1 MITFS
6 DCQNLFR
13 QICKRADL
21 FENKFSFSIEEL
33 QDITSVSKPYGDVK
47 RKVKKLV
54 RLKLL
59 FRYSGCYSSGRY
71 GLVNNYKSTLAYFLC
86 FPEKFI
92 KLPDI
97 DVNDDIDFP
106 Y

>member
-1 MITFS
+1 MLSFVE
-6 DCQNLFR
+6 CQNLYR

-21 FENKFSFSIEEL
+21 IGSSFSFSIEEL
-33 QDITSVSKPYGDVK
+33 QDITNVSKPYGDVK

-59 FRYSGCYSSGRY
+59 FRYSGCSAAGRY
-71 GLVNNYKSTLAYFLC
+71 GLPYEYQKTLAYFLC

-92 KLPDI
+92 KLPDS
-97 DVNDDIDFP
+97 DVNADIDLP

>member
-1 MITFS
+1 MLTFIE
-6 DCQNLFR
+6 CQNLFR

-21 FENKFSFSIEEL
+21 IGNDFSFSIEEL

-59 FRYSGCYSSGRY
+59 FRYSSCSASGRY
-71 GLVNNYKSTLAYFLC
+71 GLPYGYQKTLAYFLC

-92 KLPDI
+92 KLPDS
-97 DVNDDIDFP
+97 DVNDDIDCP